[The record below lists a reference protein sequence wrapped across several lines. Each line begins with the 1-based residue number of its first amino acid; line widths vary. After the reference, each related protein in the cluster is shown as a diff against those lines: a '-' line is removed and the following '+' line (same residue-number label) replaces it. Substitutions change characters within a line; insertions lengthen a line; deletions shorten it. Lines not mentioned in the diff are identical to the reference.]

1 MNTISGTVLVTL
13 CTCPDEATALRLA
26 GGLVEER
33 LAACVNILPGVR
45 SIYRWQGKI
54 SDDVEVLLVIKSL
67 SEAHDAL
74 ESWLQ
79 EHHPYEVAEIVA
91 LPASRVS
98 ADYLAWME
106 SNLARV
112 APPDALP

>member
-1 MNTISGTVLVTL
+1 MAETVLVTL

-26 GGLVEER
+26 GGLVEEQ
-33 LAACVNILPGVR
+33 LAACVNILPGIR

-54 SDDVEVLLVIKSL
+54 SDDVEVLMVIKSL
-67 SEAHDAL
+67 SGAHDAL
-74 ESWLQ
+74 ESWLRQ
-79 EHHPYEVAEIVA
+79 HHPYDVAEIVA
-91 LPASRVS
+91 VPANRVS

-106 SNLARV
+106 SSVACV